1 MLVDVR
7 DRRAQMDLD
16 ADVSQVPH
24 RPPSERLGKGAEDRR
39 RSVEQHDPRLGRID
53 APEVAAQRM
62 ARQLRELPRELD
74 ARRPCTD
81 DDERQEAA
89 PGNGVGLAFGHL
101 ERAQDPPAQLERV
114 IDRLHPRRIVR
125 ELRMPEVRLARARRD
140 DQAVVGDLA
149 AAIQHFDREAAS
161 VEIDGDDLAE
171 HDAGV
176 PLVAQHVAQ
185 RRRDVS
191 LGEDPR
197 RDLVEQ
203 RLEQVVVGPVDERD
217 VDVGPPQPPGGG
229 EPAEAAADDRHP
241 VPAFCLRAIHP
252 SAVLPLKSWL
262 SIGARDPEVVR
273 KRRHS
278 VAR

>member
-1 MLVDVR
+1 MR

-24 RPPSERLGKGAEDRR
+24 RPLSERLGKGAEDGR

-74 ARRPCTD
+74 AGRPCTD

-101 ERAQDPPAQLERV
+101 ERAQDPPTQLERV
-114 IDRLHPRRIVR
+114 VDRLHPRRVVR
-125 ELRMPEVRLARARRD
+125 ELRMPEIRLARASRD
-140 DQAVVGDLA
+140 DQAVVGDFA
-149 AAIQHFDREAAS
+149 AAIQHLDREAAC
-161 VEIDGDDLAE
+161 VEVDGDHVAE

-185 RRRDVS
+185 RRCDVS

-217 VDVGPPQPPGGG
+217 VDVGPSQPPGGR
-229 EPAEAAADDRHP
+229 E
-241 VPAFCLRAIHP
+241 
-252 SAVLPLKSWL
+252 S
-262 SIGARDPEVVR
+262 
-273 KRRHS
+273 RRS
-278 VAR
+278 RRR